1 MKGRKEMLK
10 PEKIKITALY
20 LSMPVISA
28 ILGLSLRFF
37 EDSNILLLDIISI
50 IIILPSPM
58 YFMPVFSYFVHKYT
72 EKYGIAVV
80 VNSIILILFGLISS
94 ILFLAFT
101 FLERDFVYIFMH
113 AEGIALIMFIN
124 GSNLIYNLYVIACRY
139 INKNKKMHRNMFI
152 VHSIFILSVS
162 FLPFVFDVNA
172 VSPDLNTVYIY
183 YAVVALYFL
192 VSVSCAESI
201 GNICEKIRT
210 KFIAYIIILLVS
222 FANAI
227 FLPLGRFDVGY
238 LAVLLPLYTVCVIIS
253 FIILLRSRKKLSSF
267 ACD

>member
-1 MKGRKEMLK
+1 MLK
-10 PEKIKITALY
+10 IEKVKITALY
-20 LSMPVISA
+20 LSMPAISA
-28 ILGLSLRFF
+28 ILGLYLRSFL
-37 EDSNILLLDIISI
+37 DSNILLFGIISI
-50 IIILPSPM
+50 VVILPSPM

-80 VNSIILILFGLISS
+80 VNSIILILLGLIAS
-94 ILFLAFT
+94 ISFLAFI
-101 FLERDFVYIFMH
+101 FLDINIVNILMH
-113 AEGIALIMFIN
+113 ADGIALIMFIN
-124 GSNLIYNLYVIACRY
+124 GSNLIYNLYVIVCGY
-139 INKNKKMHRNMFI
+139 IDKNKKMHRNMFI

-172 VSPDLNTVYIY
+172 VSPDLKTMYIY